1 MSIPKQIKQTIKDIC
16 HVPQLW
22 MRTLQTNLCIRRL
35 REYQIEPLSAFS
47 PEKCSGSGVAQTA
60 EREVV
65 VALTSYDRR
74 LETLDLAIKSVF
86 MQSVRPNRIVL
97 YLGKDCDNVEL
108 PPQLTELEKY
118 GLEIRRG
125 CEDLKPHKKYF
136 YALQEFPQSLV
147 ITIDDDCVYKED
159 FIETLI
165 KGHKVFPN
173 AVIARRVNRVE
184 FDGNGQMLSY
194 VEWTMEWKSSEITA
208 ATSLVATGC
217 GGILYPAYLFSRED
231 FDLDM
236 IRGIALSVDDLY
248 LKLAELKKGIK
259 TVYVPND
266 LNNPYSIRERSK
278 LRCFQAMFAET
289 EMMKL
294 CRNLWKLAA

>member
-1 MSIPKQIKQTIKDIC
+1 
-16 HVPQLW
+16 
-22 MRTLQTNLCIRRL
+22 
-35 REYQIEPLSAFS
+35 
-47 PEKCSGSGVAQTA
+47 
-60 EREVV
+60 
-65 VALTSYDRR
+65 
-74 LETLDLAIKSVF
+74 

-108 PPQLTELEKY
+108 SSQLTELEKY

-173 AVIARRVNRVE
+173 AVIARRVHRVE

-248 LKLAELKKGIK
+248 LKIVELRKGIQ

-266 LNNPYSIRERSK
+266 LNMPYMISGTQKKALCKRNVLENGNDADLSK
-278 LRCFQAMFAET
+278 LLERYGITASMFISEDV
-289 EMMKL
+289 
-294 CRNLWKLAA
+294 

>member
-1 MSIPKQIKQTIKDIC
+1 MLLAVHTSRQIKKVEKFT
-16 HVPQLW
+16 PQ
-22 MRTLQTNLCIRRL
+22 
-35 REYQIEPLSAFS
+35 PLSRYVSSQNS
-47 PEKCSGSGVAQTA
+47 P
-60 EREVV
+60 REIVV
-65 VALTSYDRR
+65 SLTSYGER
-74 LETLDLAIKSVF
+74 LNTVHLAIKSVF

-108 PPQLTELEKY
+108 SSQLTELEKY

-165 KGHKVFPN
+165 KGHKVFPD
-173 AVIARRVNRVE
+173 AVIARRVHRVE
-184 FDGNGQMLSY
+184 FDGNGQMLPY

-248 LKLAELKKGIK
+248 LKIIELRKGIQ

-266 LNNPYSIRERSK
+266 LNMPYMISGTQKKALCKRNVLENGNDADLSK
-278 LRCFQAMFAET
+278 LLERYGITASMFISEDV
-289 EMMKL
+289 
-294 CRNLWKLAA
+294 

>member
-1 MSIPKQIKQTIKDIC
+1 MSISRFVKKLQTKIYNVARQMLLAVHTSRQIKKVEKFT
-16 HVPQLW
+16 PQ
-22 MRTLQTNLCIRRL
+22 
-35 REYQIEPLSAFS
+35 PLSRYVSSQNS
-47 PEKCSGSGVAQTA
+47 P
-60 EREVV
+60 REIVV
-65 VALTSYDRR
+65 SLTSYGER
-74 LETLDLAIKSVF
+74 LNTVHLAIKSVF

-125 CEDLKPHKKYF
+125 CEDLKLHKKYF